1 MIIGIDLGTTNSVAA
16 VWKDGKAQLIPNS
29 LGDYLTPSAVSVV
42 DKGDILLGLPA
53 RDRSA
58 THPDFTATAFK
69 RLMGTETKLPL
80 GRTQFSPEDLSALV
94 LASLKKDAE
103 AFLGEPVSEAVITVP
118 AYFNDKQRKATQRAA
133 RMAGLDVQLLINEPT
148 AAALAYGI
156 HELDKEEPF
165 LVFDLGGGTFDV
177 SIVEIF
183 DNIVE
188 VRSSAG
194 DPRLGGIDFNDA
206 LVRLAFGRLKD
217 RLDIASPTPALNAI
231 MQDAAERAR
240 RMLTDQPDAE
250 FRFVWS
256 GQEYRLPVTQA
267 DFDEAVAPLI
277 TRLRDPVLRSL
288 LDIGLT
294 AEQLREIVLVG
305 GATRMPVV
313 RRAVTR
319 LFGRFPNHSLDPD
332 QAVALGAS
340 VMAGLRSKDVA
351 LKEIRMTDVCPFTL
365 GVDVMEVDQFGH
377 HRAGIFSPIIER
389 NRTIP
394 TSKVKSFQTM
404 QDNQRVVAFG
414 IYQGEA
420 RDVASNIKLGE
431 IKIKV
436 PPGPAGYVQVNC
448 RFSYD
453 VSGLLEVDVSVPST
467 GASTQTVLGGEDLDR
482 DDLAMRRDILGKLK
496 VHPREEADNAA
507 ALARAERC
515 YEALV
520 GEARDHVGQ
529 IILAFGAVLDQ
540 QEPHATHEM
549 RAQLNEALD
558 AIEGERYL

>member
-288 LDIGLT
+288 RDIGLT

-529 IILAFGAVLDQ
+529 IILAFEAVLDQ